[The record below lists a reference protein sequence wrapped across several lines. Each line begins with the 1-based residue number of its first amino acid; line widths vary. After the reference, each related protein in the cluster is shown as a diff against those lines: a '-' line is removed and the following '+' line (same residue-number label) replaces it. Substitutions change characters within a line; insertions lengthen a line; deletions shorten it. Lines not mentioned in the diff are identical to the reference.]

1 MNYYLD
7 KSITIK
13 GSLQIFGSLIIV
25 KSEKTFNTYKNLKK
39 ISELINLNIDILE
52 LCIDGDLIIP
62 EYNNYDFNVLGNTS
76 IIETNILE

>member
-39 ISELINLNIDILE
+39 ISELIDLNKDILE
-52 LCIDGDLIIP
+52 LCIHGDLIIP

>member
-39 ISELINLNIDILE
+39 ISELIDLNKDILE
-52 LCIDGDLIIP
+52 LCIHGDLIIP
-62 EYNNYDFNVLGNTS
+62 EYNNYDFNVLGNTT
-76 IIETNILE
+76 IKDTNILE